1 MVYNERM
8 SRVNIILL
16 LIGIMLHQCV
26 SQEGVQ
32 NYMRIR
38 PVVVPLSENRDKREV
53 KVTCKQT
60 PASSKY
66 QVRSLAILRK
76 PLRASRGPVKEQTIV
91 QKSTGG
97 KDVWPDPK
105 KYTVSGSITAI
116 TLTLPVATCD
126 DARYTYICR
135 MTLTNGKQTSIAATI
150 KTEIVA
156 PSILLLARPAKK
168 EYSRSDTL
176 TLTCQSR
183 GAVGLTVDAS
193 TRGAWVWEYNDAGK
207 WMPADRKDIVQPRSQ
222 ESGCFQKIRQSSL
235 KIRVKDFKKC
245 ARRFRC
251 YISRAATLVADKA
264 REYEVAM
271 AFDCNDGGGILG
283 ADPVVAIIGVLA
295 AIAVFVSL
303 AFLVYKYSSNKR
315 AMKKKKRQR
324 EIDMR
329 ILSPMSRAQRDK
341 LLKEQMEQ
349 MAKKP
354 RPQKR
359 PEAPKPLI
367 TLDQDL
373 GFNITPDSPDRKKK
387 KGKKRPPPVAEESEQ
402 ESSVSVSDA
411 EQSSTVEDE
420 QLSSNV
426 DDDMSSAVGS
436 EGDIEEKKSTKK

>member
-16 LIGIMLHQCV
+16 LIGIMLHPCV

-38 PVVVPLSENRDKREV
+38 PVVVPLSENRDKHEV
-53 KVTCKQT
+53 KMTCRQT
-60 PASSKY
+60 PASSKD

-76 PLRASRGPVKEQTIV
+76 PLRASRGPVNEQTIV
-91 QKSTGG
+91 QKSAGG

-105 KYTVSGSITAI
+105 KYTVSGSIAAI

-135 MTLTNGKQTSIAATI
+135 MTLTNGKQTSISATI

-156 PSILLLARPAKK
+156 PNILLLARPAKK

-193 TRGAWVWEYNDAGK
+193 TRGAWMWEYNDAGK
-207 WMPADRKDIVQPRSQ
+207 WTPADRKDIAQHGSQ

-251 YISRAATLVADKA
+251 YISRAATLVNDKA
-264 REYEVAM
+264 KEYEVAM
-271 AFDCNDGGGILG
+271 AFDCNEGGGLLG

-303 AFLVYKYSSNKR
+303 AFLVFKYSSNKR
-315 AMKKKKRQR
+315 AIKKKQRQR
-324 EIDMR
+324 EIDMK

-359 PEAPKPLI
+359 PQAPKPLI

-373 GFNITPDSPDRKKK
+373 GFSITPDSPDGKKK
-387 KGKKRPPPVAEESEQ
+387 TEQKRAPPAAEELEK
-402 ESSVSVSDA
+402 ESSVSTSDA
-411 EQSSTVEDE
+411 EGSAVEDE
-420 QLSSNV
+420 QISSNV
-426 DDDMSSAVGS
+426 DDDKSSAAES
-436 EGDIEEKKSTKK
+436 EGDTEEKKPTKI